1 LSILLLISVHI
12 SCVCNVLGE
21 NQMPR
26 GGKRIG
32 AGRPQGTGK
41 YGEATKAVRLPIR
54 IADEIL
60 AALAGGSQE
69 IELGTMVQSIFKPE
83 RKTKVSLP
91 LYLNPVAAGLPAP
104 TEDYVDDNIDLNRHL
119 VKHPETTYL
128 VRVVGESMIDAGIH
142 PNDMLIVDRSIE
154 VTNGQV
160 VIAVVNGELTVKRI
174 RRVRDK
180 LWLMPENEAFK
191 PIEIDEHTDLHIW
204 GVVTNVIHAL

>member
-1 LSILLLISVHI
+1 
-12 SCVCNVLGE
+12 
-21 NQMPR
+21 MPR
-26 GGKRIG
+26 GGKREG
-32 AGRPQGTGK
+32 AGRPQGSGK

-60 AALAGGSQE
+60 AALAKEPEE
-69 IELGTMVQSIFKPE
+69 IELGTNVESIFRPE
-83 RKTKVSLP
+83 RTTKLRLP
-91 LYLNPVAAGLPAP
+91 LYLNPVAAGFPAP

-119 VKHPETTYL
+119 VKHPETTFL
-128 VRVVGESMIDAGIH
+128 VRVVGESMKDAGIH

-174 RRVRDK
+174 RKHKNK
-180 LWLMPENEAFK
+180 LWLMPENKSFK
-191 PIEIDEHTDLHIW
+191 PIEIDENTDLHIW